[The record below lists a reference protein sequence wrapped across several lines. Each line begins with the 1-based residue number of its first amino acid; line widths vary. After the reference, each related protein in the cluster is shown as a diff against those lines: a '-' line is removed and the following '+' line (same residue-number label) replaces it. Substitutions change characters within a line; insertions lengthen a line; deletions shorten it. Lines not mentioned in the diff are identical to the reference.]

1 MLTRRVSRPVTE
13 WGAPVTDR
21 ASRSVAVF
29 LGCQAQRCAYLVA
42 MRRFA
47 NFLRA
52 PTTAGRRAAALGLI
66 FVCSGASFVR
76 AQAPPHR
83 PSEEATFGV
92 RASYE
97 LGLLAVLDHD
107 IQLSTD
113 GTAIDYPSDVGQD
126 NLFAVSRFTAE
137 VDIVRRHIITF
148 VYQPLQLDSRT
159 TLSRDLR
166 IDGLDYPAG
175 TTIVARYGFPY
186 FRLGWAYDLLPRA
199 DQELAIGVGGQLRN
213 ATVEFASL
221 DGTRFR
227 SRRDVG
233 PVPLLRARGRFPLA
247 RDVFFAFE
255 VDGFYAP
262 ISVLNGSDNEV
273 TGAIADVSVR
283 LGAHIAPHF
292 EAFIDLRYI
301 GGGAVGSG
309 DPTPTSDGFQ
319 RNWLHFLAVSLG
331 GTFDSRDRASAGDA
345 EARTP

>member
-1 MLTRRVSRPVTE
+1 MNCVARPLRPLIVHGLRAATLALTL
-13 WGAPVTDR
+13 AC
-21 ASRSVAVF
+21 SVASSVD
-29 LGCQAQRCAYLVA
+29 
-42 MRRFA
+42 
-47 NFLRA
+47 
-52 PTTAGRRAAALGLI
+52 
-66 FVCSGASFVR
+66 
-76 AQAPPHR
+76 AQAPARR
-83 PSEEATFGV
+83 PSDEATFGV

-97 LGLLAVLDHD
+97 LGMLAVVDHD

-113 GTAIDYPSDVGQD
+113 GTAIDYPRDVGQD

-148 VYQPLQLDSRT
+148 VYQPLQLDSRA
-159 TLSRDLR
+159 TLTRDLR
-166 IDGLDYPAG
+166 IDGVDYPAG
-175 TTIVARYGFPY
+175 STIVARYGFPY

-199 DQELAIGVGGQLRN
+199 DQEFAIGVGGQLRN

-221 DGTRFR
+221 DGTLFR

-283 LGAHIAPHF
+283 LGARVAAHV

-301 GGGAVGSG
+301 GGGAVGTS
-309 DPTPTSDGFQ
+309 DPTATSDGFQ

-331 GTFDSRDRASAGDA
+331 ATFDSRDRARDA
-345 EARTP
+345 DADARTR